1 MPRLDLRDPTGLP
14 DPFLTGRQNA
24 VLDSA
29 ALKSF
34 ALNISPNIAEQLLLP
49 ITQIAGAETEQ
60 QRSDAFST
68 VVDKP
73 PPHSVVGIEADAH
86 RNLADHSGFCAL
98 ARALIA
104 HSLLWLRVDGW
115 PEDRAI
121 VKFSYDV
128 PLDADFGDWSR
139 ASFGL
144 EPFVF
149 EFDVPHLG
157 DTSSYH
163 CNVVAPAPLEVVR
176 AELGLFEPQ
185 AGVPNAPPDRN
196 QVRHHVDSTH
206 SRPHS
211 KSVELYTGVAESQA
225 KFYSSGNRTGLKG
238 NLWVAVLI
246 QSQGLLRGALGVG
259 AATFAILLSFT
270 IFLSEALQI
279 PEAAVAVLLISPA
292 VLGYLSIRPSEEALA
307 GGFLVGLR
315 RVIILSGVPPVAA
328 ATALALSERDA
339 SLALYLFLGVLTL
352 VQAGFLSAVL
362 LAYLAGRRWRK
373 RYRVHPDA
381 TLVP

>member
-1 MPRLDLRDPTGLP
+1 
-14 DPFLTGRQNA
+14 
-24 VLDSA
+24 
-29 ALKSF
+29 
-34 ALNISPNIAEQLLLP
+34 
-49 ITQIAGAETEQ
+49 
-60 QRSDAFST
+60 
-68 VVDKP
+68 
-73 PPHSVVGIEADAH
+73 
-86 RNLADHSGFCAL
+86 
-98 ARALIA
+98 
-104 HSLLWLRVDGW
+104 
-115 PEDRAI
+115 
-121 VKFSYDV
+121 
-128 PLDADFGDWSR
+128 
-139 ASFGL
+139 
-144 EPFVF
+144 
-149 EFDVPHLG
+149 
-157 DTSSYH
+157 
-163 CNVVAPAPLEVVR
+163 
-176 AELGLFEPQ
+176 
-185 AGVPNAPPDRN
+185 
-196 QVRHHVDSTH
+196 
-206 SRPHS
+206 
-211 KSVELYTGVAESQA
+211 
-225 KFYSSGNRTGLKG
+225 
-238 NLWVAVLI
+238 VAVLI

-339 SLALYLFLGVLTL
+339 SLALHLFLGVLTF